1 MFQPTQMKTIKVER
15 IKPASLIIATILTP
29 SGRTIRVEADLK
41 EGKALLYQDGHWVG
55 TADVRTGGS
64 FYGPTQRELPWV
76 SLMCDAR
83 LGAEDGS
90 ETADAYEA
98 LEQLITE
105 AA

>member
-1 MFQPTQMKTIKVER
+1 MKTIKVER
-15 IKPASLIIATILTP
+15 IKPANLIIATILTP
-29 SGRTIRVEADLK
+29 KGHTIRVEADQQ

-55 TADVRTGGS
+55 TADVSSGGS
-64 FYGPTQRELPWV
+64 FYGAACRELPWV